1 MSYLSDLDKKELPYS
16 RAGTERRLRNVQVCR
31 EKRIPGRGNIL
42 KKIETLFDGPRKC
55 SDISKVT

>member
-16 RAGTERRLRNVQVCR
+16 RAGTERRLTKVQVCR

-42 KKIETLFDGPRKC
+42 KKRETLFDEP
-55 SDISKVT
+55 

>member
-16 RAGTERRLRNVQVCR
+16 RAETEMRLRNVQVYR

-42 KKIETLFDGPRKC
+42 DKIETLFDEPSRC